1 MGAVSAIID
10 ADFFGDMRMAQIEV
24 LARLADGEFHSGQ
37 VLADSMGI
45 SRTAIWKQLARLEGL
60 GLQLESIRG
69 RGYRIPGGLD
79 LLRAEDIRDRLS
91 VEAASLAAELR
102 VMPVVDSTN
111 AELLR
116 ASALTAGRGLACTA
130 EQQQSGRG
138 RRGRRWVSP
147 FARNVY
153 LSVAWEFA
161 QGATA
166 LEGLSLAAGVCVA
179 RALVA
184 AGIAEPQLKW
194 PNDVLYHG
202 RKVGGILIEMT
213 GDAAGPARAVLGVGI
228 NVSMPLVTAKGID
241 QPWTDLA
248 SVAGSDVPRRSTL
261 VAELLNNLLPMLATF
276 EDSGF
281 AAWREKWGI
290 LDAHAGKPV
299 TVTMG
304 AERLAGTDM
313 GANER
318 GALLLETT
326 AGVVPIYGGE
336 VSLRAG

>member
-1 MGAVSAIID
+1 
-10 ADFFGDMRMAQIEV
+10 MAQADL

-37 VLADSMGI
+37 VLADSMGV

-69 RGYRIPGGLD
+69 KGYRIPGGLD
-79 LLRAEDIRDRLS
+79 LLREDAVRARLS
-91 VEAASLAAELR
+91 ADVSALVAELT
-102 VMPVVDSTN
+102 VLPVVDSTN

-116 ASALTAGRGLACTA
+116 RGVMPARRAVVCTA
-130 EQQQSGRG
+130 EQQRSGRG
-138 RRGRRWVSP
+138 RRGREWISP

-161 QGATA
+161 QGAAA
-166 LEGLSLAAGVCVA
+166 LEGLSLAAGVCAA

-184 AGIAEPQLKW
+184 TGIPGPQLKW
-194 PNDVLYHG
+194 PNDVLYDGH
-202 RKVGGILIEMT
+202 KVGGILIEMT

-228 NVSMPLVTAKGID
+228 NVAMPDATAAAID

-248 SVAGSDVPRRSTL
+248 AVAGGNLPGRSDV
-261 VAELLNNLLPMLATF
+261 VAALLNELLPMLVSF
-276 EDSGF
+276 EDVGF
-281 AAWREKWGI
+281 AAWRDEWTS

-299 TVTMG
+299 IVTVG
-304 AERLAGTDM
+304 ARRVAGTDT
-313 GANER
+313 GVNER

-326 AGVVPIYGGE
+326 AGTVPVHGGE
-336 VSLRAG
+336 VSLRAS